1 MATLTRLSTA
11 KLKSCSCQDRS
22 GMASTRKPT
31 MPAAMPSHRK
41 KTPGAIIST
50 MTRASPK
57 AHQCQ

>member
-1 MATLTRLSTA
+1 
-11 KLKSCSCQDRS
+11 
-22 GMASTRKPT
+22 